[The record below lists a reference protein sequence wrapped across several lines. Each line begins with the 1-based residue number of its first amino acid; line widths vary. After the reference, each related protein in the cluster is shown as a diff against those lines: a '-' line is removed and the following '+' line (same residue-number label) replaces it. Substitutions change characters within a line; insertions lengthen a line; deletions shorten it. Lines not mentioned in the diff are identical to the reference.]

1 MFGKKK
7 QQPLF
12 NSIDDS
18 RTLSYDFRLRSTMLG
33 FESFRAL
40 EYPLYYKLEE
50 NEMIPRIDDHL
61 SKMFSGEID
70 DANGDMLDSIIFGAA
85 REALPELNR
94 QRYNHMD
101 TLRRLIVRETVD
113 CKDIERIKQE
123 REIECEQL
131 QIERNELSK
140 YKEV

>member
-50 NEMIPRIDDHL
+50 SEMIPKLDGHL

-94 QRYNHMD
+94 QRYNHID
-101 TLRRLIVRETVD
+101 TLRRLIVRGTVD

-140 YKEV
+140 YEEV

>member
-50 NEMIPRIDDHL
+50 SEMIPKLDDHL

-101 TLRRLIVRETVD
+101 TLRRLIIRGTVD

-123 REIECEQL
+123 REIECEHL
-131 QIERNELSK
+131 QIKRNELSK
-140 YKEV
+140 YEEV